1 MADIEIKGLDRLRA
15 KLQRLPGILHDS
27 IKNANYDIVEK
38 AEGYA
43 VRELQSSVKH
53 GTGELA
59 RSLKYEVVDKD
70 GNVVGRLWS
79 DSPISAYRELGTGI
93 HGQESYKDLPLGQ
106 SIAYRQTPWFIPVDE
121 VEGDLTALYGMP
133 KMKFGDKEYYRTNG
147 QPARQFMVPAIHKV
161 KDESETIIKNRV
173 QQDLHEKL
181 GGSS

>member
-43 VRELQSSVKH
+43 VRELQSSITYS
-53 GTGELA
+53 TGELA

-70 GNVVGRLWS
+70 GSVIGRLWT
-79 DSPISAYRELGTGI
+79 DDMIGVYRELGTGL
-93 HGQESYKDLPLGQ
+93 HGQESDKDLPLGQ
-106 SIAYRQTPWFIPVDE
+106 SIAYRQTPWFIPVDK
-121 VEGDLTALYGMP
+121 VDVNLTELYGIP
-133 KMKFGDKEYYRTNG
+133 TVGIGDHKFYKTSG
-147 QPARQFMVPAIHKV
+147 QPARQFLVPAIHKV

-181 GGSS
+181 GGGS